1 MKNNSSGSSGIGFC
15 GLLTILFIALRLTG
29 FISWAWIWV
38 VSPIWLSLA
47 FWLILLILVT
57 ILRD

>member
-1 MKNNSSGSSGIGFC
+1 MKDNHMPPGRIGVC
-15 GLLTILFIALRLTG
+15 ELLTVLFIGLKLAG
-29 FISWAWIWV
+29 IISWSWLWV

>member
-1 MKNNSSGSSGIGFC
+1 MKNNSSGSSGIDFC

-29 FISWAWIWV
+29 FISWSWLWV

-57 ILRD
+57 IFRD

>member
-1 MKNNSSGSSGIGFC
+1 MKNNSSGSVGIGFC
-15 GLLTILFIALRLTG
+15 GLLTILFITLRLTG
-29 FISWAWIWV
+29 FISGSWLWV

>member
-1 MKNNSSGSSGIGFC
+1 MKSNSSGSGGIGFC

-29 FISWAWIWV
+29 FISWSWLWV

-57 ILRD
+57 IFRD

>member
-1 MKNNSSGSSGIGFC
+1 MKNNSSGPGGIGFC

-29 FISWAWIWV
+29 FISWSWLWV

-57 ILRD
+57 IFRD

>member
-1 MKNNSSGSSGIGFC
+1 MKNNSSGSGDIGFC

-29 FISWAWIWV
+29 FINWPWIWV
-38 VSPIWLSLA
+38 VSPIWISLA

>member
-1 MKNNSSGSSGIGFC
+1 MKNVMTCVDIGFA
-15 GLLTILFIALRLTG
+15 GLLTIAFIILKLTG
-29 FISWAWIWV
+29 FISWPWIWV

>member
-1 MKNNSSGSSGIGFC
+1 MKNNSSGSGGIGFC
-15 GLLTILFIALRLTG
+15 SLLTILFIALRLTG
-29 FISWAWIWV
+29 FISWSWLWV

-57 ILRD
+57 IFRD

>member
-1 MKNNSSGSSGIGFC
+1 MKNNSSGSGSIGFC

-29 FISWAWIWV
+29 FISWSWLWV

>member
-1 MKNNSSGSSGIGFC
+1 MKNNSSGSGGIGFC
-15 GLLTILFIALRLTG
+15 SLLTILFIALRLTG
-29 FISWAWIWV
+29 FISWPWIWV

>member
-1 MKNNSSGSSGIGFC
+1 MKDHHPAPGRIGFC
-15 GLLTILFIALRLTG
+15 ELLTVLFIGLKLTG
-29 FISWAWIWV
+29 FISWSWLWV

>member
-1 MKNNSSGSSGIGFC
+1 MKNNSSGSGGIGFC
-15 GLLTILFIALRLTG
+15 GLLTILFIALRLIG
-29 FISWAWIWV
+29 CISWPWIWV

-57 ILRD
+57 FLRD